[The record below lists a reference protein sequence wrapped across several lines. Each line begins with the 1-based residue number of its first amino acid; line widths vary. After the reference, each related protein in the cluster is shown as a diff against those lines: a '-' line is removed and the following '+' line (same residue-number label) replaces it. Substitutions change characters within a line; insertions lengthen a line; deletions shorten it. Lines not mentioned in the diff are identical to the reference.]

1 MIGRIYSVKKI
12 WKKIIIMMII
22 VSLIFS
28 IVFYKLN
35 EYCDKNVERLDL
47 ENVYSI
53 EIILSNGFQ
62 CNEKITIKDTDTLEE
77 FMECFNSIDLIEL
90 SSDFSPN
97 FTDECIGVYIQGD
110 SIGTITVYGCYLT
123 IRPQNA
129 DDCVY
134 TRYYMYHSGSSI
146 ITGNNDASIFLKG
159 LLDKYSGSNKSNL
172 GNTAQLPSSEK
183 YGIIG
188 VWKHN

>member
-1 MIGRIYSVKKI
+1 MIGYIYSMKKI
-12 WKKIIIMMII
+12 WKKVIIIFIISIIFII
-22 VSLIFS
+22 VL
-28 IVFYKLN
+28 YKLE
-35 EYCDKNVERLDL
+35 EYCDKNAERLNL

-62 CNEKITIKDTDTLEE
+62 CNEKITIRDTDTLEE

-97 FTDECIGVYIQGD
+97 FTDECIDVYIQGD

-123 IRPQNA
+123 IRPRNA

-134 TRYYMYHSGSSI
+134 TRYYMYHSSSSI
-146 ITGNNDASIFLKG
+146 ITGNSDASIFLKG
-159 LLDKYSGSNKSNL
+159 LLDKYSDSSKPNL
-172 GNTAQLPSSEK
+172 
-183 YGIIG
+183 
-188 VWKHN
+188 